1 MELMDIPRLLLGSLI
16 LRPYV
21 FGFLLLHLA
30 GASALLGWRRT
41 AVFTLI
47 TWGVALAAE
56 HSSIRTGIPFGWY
69 YYLPQSVDRELWI
82 AGVPFFDSLSFSFL
96 LVASYGLAWF
106 LLAGGRPRCNF
117 GFRISQGAP
126 SGTALARRRWAPD
139 CGLQDPQSLDPLG
152 VRHPTSEMPRLGFW
166 PRPGRLRHL
175 ILASILFVLIDVVID
190 PVALRGDRWF
200 LGQIY
205 GYPERGAYF
214 GVPLANFLGW
224 GVVGVTATGMYHLWE
239 RLWERRLA
247 ARSAVGE
254 RRLPEADARRFSG
267 RAALCPGLYFI
278 VLAFNLAVTAVLEEW
293 RLLLSGIVLTLPIL
307 LWAAGILMG
316 PRALAGSPRVVRTRV

>member
-1 MELMDIPRLLLGSLI
+1 MEITDVPRLLLGSLI

-41 AVFTLI
+41 AGFTLI

-69 YYLPQSVDRELWI
+69 YYVPRTADRELWI

-106 LLAGGRPRCNF
+106 LLAGGSRSNF
-117 GFRISQGAP
+117 ALRIAD
-126 SGTALARRRWAPD
+126 L
-139 CGLQDPQSLDPLG
+139 GLQGPKSEIRNPK
-152 VRHPTSEMPRLGFW
+152 SEMFRLGFS
-166 PRPGRLRHL
+166 PRPGRVRHL
-175 ILASILFVLIDVVID
+175 ILASLLFVLVDVVID

-205 GYPERGAYF
+205 GYPEPGVYF

-224 GVVGVTATGMYHLWE
+224 GLVGVTATVLYHG
-239 RLWERRLA
+239 WERRFCQASLGL
-247 ARSAVGE
+247 RQSLSTQTVGWF
-254 RRLPEADARRFSG
+254 RG
-267 RAALCPGLYFI
+267 RAALCPALYFI
-278 VLAFNLAVTAVLEEW
+278 VLAFNLAVTGALGEW
-293 RLLLSGIVLTLPIL
+293 RLLLSGVALTLPIL
-307 LWAAGILMG
+307 LWTAGVLVG
-316 PRALAGSPRVVRTRV
+316 PRALAWWPRVAGTRVRGAGA